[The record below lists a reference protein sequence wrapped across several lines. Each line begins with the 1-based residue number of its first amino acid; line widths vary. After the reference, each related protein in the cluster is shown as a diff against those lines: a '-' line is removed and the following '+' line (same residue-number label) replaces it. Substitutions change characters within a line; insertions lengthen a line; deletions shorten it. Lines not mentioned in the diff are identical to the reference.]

1 MAKIR
6 IFCETAKLFPEN
18 VSKGQKKE
26 AQHEAEPLNGN
37 YTVLNLSGITGMAPF
52 WVQTKALTW
61 TAVL

>member
-1 MAKIR
+1 MAKIVF
-6 IFCETAKLFPEN
+6 FCETAKLFPEN

-26 AQHEAEPLNGN
+26 AQRDTEPLNGD
-37 YTVLNLSGITGMAPF
+37 YTVFSLSGITGMAPF